1 MKKNTF
7 FFMLLFFL
15 TGCQIAGTLYNVGSK
30 VGAIVMDE
38 RSIKDD
44 WTDSKIN
51 LTLRGKLASAN
62 PAYALDIEITVFESE
77 VMLNGAL
84 PNIEDIERVTEI
96 AWQIEPVTKVYNHIR
111 LKKPSTLIDTSK
123 DAYIASSIRT
133 DLMMTQGITS
143 VNYKITVEDSTL
155 YVMGIAADNLEYK
168 RVMNIL
174 KSQKG
179 INKIISH
186 VRKSYKTNSESS
198 F

>member
-1 MKKNTF
+1 
-7 FFMLLFFL
+7 
-15 TGCQIAGTLYNVGSK
+15 
-30 VGAIVMDE
+30 VMDE
-38 RSIKDD
+38 RSIEDD

-51 LTLRGKLASAN
+51 LTLRGKLASTN
-62 PAYALDIEITVFESE
+62 PAYALDIEITVFEGE

-111 LKKPSTLIDTSK
+111 LKNPATIIDTSK
-123 DAYIASSIRT
+123 DAYIASGIRT

-143 VNYKITVEDSTL
+143 VNYKITVEDNTL
-155 YVMGIAADNLEYK
+155 YVMGIAADKLEYK

-186 VRKSYKTNSESS
+186 VRKSYK
-198 F
+198 

>member
-1 MKKNTF
+1 MKKNR
-7 FFMLLFFL
+7 LLL
-15 TGCQIAGTLYNVGSK
+15 ILLLLLAGCQIAGTLYNVGSK

-38 RSIKDD
+38 RSIEDD

-51 LTLRGKLASAN
+51 LTLRGKLAAAN
-62 PAYALDIEITVFESE
+62 PAYALDIEITVFEGE

-96 AWQIEPVTKVYNHIR
+96 TWQIEPVTKVYNHIR
-111 LKKPSTLIDTSK
+111 LKNPSTIIDTSK
-123 DAYIASSIRT
+123 DAYIASGIRT

-155 YVMGIAADNLEYK
+155 YVMGITTDEKEYK
-168 RVMNIL
+168 RVMNIFR
-174 KSQKG
+174 SQKG

-186 VRKSYKTNSESS
+186 VRKSYNQNDESD